1 MRLPKRIAPLL
12 LLVPLLSQAQRQA
25 WTEEAVLQEF
35 QNQNPIQR
43 ETRAR
48 QAIASAETRS
58 RTLWSNPSLGVSH
71 EGAGRTEFYQAF
83 QSLPLSG
90 RFSLIRQAGALQGEV
105 LNAEGAFSLWLARC
119 ALRTAFFEAVAAQER
134 RAVWTDASRELAQV
148 IATLAEREREGEG
161 SRLDRLRAERE
172 QVELSASTRLIDA
185 DLAAA
190 RGAMLAF
197 LPSQTPLAAFSGSL
211 EAKAPTATLAD
222 WIPKSLSNRLDIQ
235 AERRRLDQ
243 YRKEQQAANR
253 LRIPEP
259 TVNAGLKRSNTSR
272 QNGYNGI
279 DNGPVIGISIPLP
292 LFNQGKAE
300 VARFSAE
307 QERSSARLEQLTRR
321 VQASV
326 EAAWQTFAVQRDTR
340 DAYIQSQDSSTHELL
355 RIATLAYQ
363 EGEIGI
369 LQLLDAHR
377 LRRESRLRQID
388 LSLLAKQ
395 SQIALEAQIGE
406 EFPR

>member
-1 MRLPKRIAPLL
+1 MRLYKRIAPLL
-12 LLVPLLSQAQRQA
+12 LLVPLLTRAQPQA

-35 QNQNPIQR
+35 QNQNPITR

-58 RTLWSNPSLGVSH
+58 RTLWSNPSLGVSR
-71 EGAGRTEFYQAF
+71 EGAGRTEFYQAS
-83 QSLPLSG
+83 QALPLSG
-90 RFSLIRQAGALQGEV
+90 RFPLIRQAGALQAEV
-105 LNAEGAFSLWLARC
+105 LNAEGGFSLWLARC
-119 ALRTAFFEAVAAQER
+119 ALRAAFYQAIAAQER
-134 RAVWTDASRELAQV
+134 RLVWEGASRELAQV
-148 IATLAEREREGEG
+148 IAILAEREREGEG

-172 QVELSASTRLIDA
+172 QVELAASARLIDA

-197 LPSQTPLAAFSGSL
+197 LPNQTLLTSFYGNL
-211 EAKAPTATLAD
+211 KAKAPPLSLDA
-222 WIPKSLSNRLDIQ
+222 WVQKSLSNRLDIQ
-235 AERRRLDQ
+235 AERRRLEQ
-243 YRKEQQAANR
+243 FRKEQQAADR

-259 TVNAGLKRSNTSR
+259 VLNAGLKRANTGNPS
-272 QNGYNGI
+272 I

-292 LFNQGKAE
+292 VFNQGKSE

-326 EAAWQTFAVQRDTR
+326 EAAWQTFAVQRETR
-340 DAYIQSQDSSTHELL
+340 DAYIQSQDASSNELL

-377 LRRESRLRQID
+377 LRRDSRLRQID
-388 LSLLAKQ
+388 LSLLAKE

>member
-1 MRLPKRIAPLL
+1 M
-12 LLVPLLSQAQRQA
+12 LSPAQPQA
-25 WTEEAVLQEF
+25 WTEEAVLHEF
-35 QNQNPIQR
+35 ENQNPITQ

-48 QAIASAETRS
+48 QAIAAAETRS
-58 RTLWSNPSLGVSH
+58 RTLWSNPSLGISR
-71 EGAGRTEFYQAF
+71 EGAGRTEFYQAS
-83 QSLPLSG
+83 QALPISG
-90 RFSLIRQAGALQGEV
+90 RFPLLRQAGALQAEV
-105 LNAEGAFSLWLARC
+105 LQAEGGFSLWLARC
-119 ALRTAFFEAVAAQER
+119 ALRAAFFQAIAAQER
-134 RAVWTDASRELAQV
+134 RAVWADASQELAQV
-148 IATLAEREREGEG
+148 IAILVEREREGEG

-172 QVELSASTRLIDA
+172 QVELAASTRLIEA

-197 LPSQTPLAAFSGSL
+197 LPNQTPLGTFSANL
-211 EAKAPTATLAD
+211 DAKAPTATLAD
-222 WIPKSLSNRLDIQ
+222 WTQKSLSNRLDIQ
-235 AERRRLDQ
+235 AERRRLEQ
-243 YRKEQQAANR
+243 FRKEQQAADR

-259 TVNAGLKRSNTSR
+259 TVNAGLKRANTGNPSID
-272 QNGYNGI
+272 NGPV
-279 DNGPVIGISIPLP
+279 NGPVIGISIPLP

-307 QERSSARLEQLTRR
+307 QERSAARLEQLTRR

-326 EAAWQTFAVQRDTR
+326 EAAWQSFAVQRDAR
-340 DAYIQSQDSSTHELL
+340 DAYIQSQDASTNELL

-388 LSLLAKQ
+388 LSLLAKE